1 MVNWNFFILS
11 FLLTKLET
19 EVAPYVQQS
28 LPLGYRENPG
38 FWVDRLLE
46 YRILSLQGGVHIYP
60 NRSIDRHSDGFGS
73 CRGFFSQQ
81 QRIFFSF
88 LSVQLLLEGVV
99 SRLQMH
105 GLRGPLGNYGAQK
118 LIYKARI
125 WHKIPRMKGN
135 GFRFSLK
142 TMFLMKNCI
151 KIPIYS
157 KIHAK

>member
-1 MVNWNFFILS
+1 MS

-118 LIYKARI
+118 LIYT
-125 WHKIPRMKGN
+125 
-135 GFRFSLK
+135 FSLN
-142 TMFLMKNCI
+142 TT
-151 KIPIYS
+151 
-157 KIHAK
+157 